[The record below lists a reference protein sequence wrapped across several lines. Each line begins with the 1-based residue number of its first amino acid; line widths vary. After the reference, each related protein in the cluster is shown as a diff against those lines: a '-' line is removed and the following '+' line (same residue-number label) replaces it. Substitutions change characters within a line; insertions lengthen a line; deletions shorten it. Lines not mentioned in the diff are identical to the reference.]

1 VPPESNDSGKLVQR
15 ILDLATGR
23 VEDIADHLT
32 AIDICLRGDT
42 EGKVRGM
49 IARMDAIEKSCRQ
62 NHGSD
67 QRLQIQMD
75 TNRMEVPPAP
85 PARPPFWRGVS
96 GRFLIVCALIALGLL
111 AVIFN
116 AKNLGELCG
125 SLLLKLT
132 GQ

>member
-62 NHGSD
+62 NHGAD

-75 TNRMEVPPAP
+75 TNRMEVP
-85 PARPPFWRGVS
+85 ARPPFWCGVS

-116 AKNLGELCG
+116 AKNFGELCG
-125 SLLLKLT
+125 ALLLKLT